1 MSENRKI
8 YYIVAPGSTAPNGP
22 FSLAELRVLMQR
34 GQVTDAWLYVVDG
47 MNEWRPL
54 STLPGLYAAQ
64 APVVVPMPAPSAPP
78 VPSPAPVSAMPVM
91 PPNTMYYLTP
101 PGSNR
106 IKGPY
111 SLERIALMLNRRKI
125 TLQWNYSEPGSMQW
139 RPLADMPALRNQLLP
154 NCGGAPAPR
163 RPVPQ
168 ATEPASSGM
177 VWSIIFLLL
186 GVWPGLNIICLP
198 AGTVAVVMSILTM
211 VHNSRGNYNLSHRF
225 AAHSRTWRIVAMI
238 PEGIFYTVL
247 LIVAIGAAD

>member
-1 MSENRKI
+1 MSEDKKI
-8 YYIVAPGSTAPNGP
+8 YYLVAPGSTSPNGP
-22 FSLAELRVLMQR
+22 FSMAELRVLMQR

-54 STLPGLYAAQ
+54 STLLGIYAAQ

-78 VPSPAPVSAMPVM
+78 VPAPAPASAMPVM

-125 TLQWNYSEPGSMQW
+125 TLQWNYSEPGSVQW
-139 RPLADMPALRNQLLP
+139 RPLSEMPALSALLLP
-154 NCGGAPAPR
+154 NSGAAVPR
-163 RPVPQ
+163 RRTLPP

-198 AGTVAVVMSILTM
+198 AGAVAVVMSILTM
-211 VHNSRGNYNLSHRF
+211 VHNSRGNYSLAHRF
-225 AAHSRTWRIVAMI
+225 AAHSRTWRIVAMV
-238 PEGIFYTVL
+238 PESIFYTAL
-247 LIVAIGAAD
+247 FIIFLANCG